1 MNFFGMFGNK
11 SDENI
16 RLISLVNKIE
26 NHKFGV
32 FANIQNDLGKYI
44 DKVGENEDKL
54 RFMAYGYA
62 RRVSG
67 AILTG
72 SPGAN
77 VIMSCCARGTVGS
90 IILILTLT
98 GSLSRAP
105 FDTM

>member
-1 MNFFGMFGNK
+1 M
-11 SDENI
+11 SDVNGI
-16 RLISLVNKIE
+16 SSSGIYSKPPPSVKFISPNCGSLIIIASSGSPPGSE
-26 NHKFGV
+26 SF
-32 FANIQNDLGKYI
+32 
-44 DKVGENEDKL
+44 
-54 RFMAYGYA
+54 A